1 MKKGFMEVVE
11 LICPICHK
19 GWHQKVDETKI
30 VNAPCKCG
38 IQLDMEGTE
47 GRYGFKFI
55 DTLITITKP
64 LGSFSHYVSKIKR
77 SDMKI
82 I

>member
-1 MKKGFMEVVE
+1 MEAVE
-11 LICPICHK
+11 LICPICYK
-19 GWHQKVDETKI
+19 GWLQKVAETKI

-38 IQLDMEGTE
+38 VQLDMEGVE
-47 GRYGFKFI
+47 GRYGVNFI

-64 LGSFSHYVSKIKR
+64 LGSFTRYVSKIKR
-77 SDMKI
+77 NDMKI